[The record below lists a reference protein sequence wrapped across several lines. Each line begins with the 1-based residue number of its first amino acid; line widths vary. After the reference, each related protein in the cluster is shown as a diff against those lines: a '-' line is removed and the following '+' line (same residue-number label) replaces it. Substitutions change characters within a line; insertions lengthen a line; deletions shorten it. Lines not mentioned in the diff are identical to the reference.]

1 MLWGET
7 RGYDRP
13 LIAIYKKKG
22 YLPRVAFSHANALS
36 IWPPAKLSM
45 MTNKYTKMIQIEIH
59 KISGESY
66 RAAVPSLNAVV
77 NLAEICD
84 ITKIFIF
91 AITPREF
98 NYLRSLDLPSKIEII
113 R

>member
-1 MLWGET
+1 
-7 RGYDRP
+7 
-13 LIAIYKKKG
+13 
-22 YLPRVAFSHANALS
+22 
-36 IWPPAKLSM
+36 
-45 MTNKYTKMIQIEIH
+45 MIQIEIH
-59 KISGESY
+59 KISGQSY

-84 ITKIFIF
+84 IKKIFIF

-98 NYLRSLDLPSKIEII
+98 NYLRSIDLPQKIKII

>member
-1 MLWGET
+1 M
-7 RGYDRP
+7 
-13 LIAIYKKKG
+13 
-22 YLPRVAFSHANALS
+22 LS

-59 KISGESY
+59 KKNGESY
-66 RAAVPSLNAVV
+66 RAAVPSLQSVQ
-77 NLAEICD
+77 NLAEIPT
-84 ITKIFIF
+84 ISKIFIF

-98 NYLRSLDLPSKIEII
+98 NYLGSLDLPRKIKII

>member
-1 MLWGET
+1 
-7 RGYDRP
+7 
-13 LIAIYKKKG
+13 
-22 YLPRVAFSHANALS
+22 
-36 IWPPAKLSM
+36 M
-45 MTNKYTKMIQIEIH
+45 MTYKYTKMIQIEIH
-59 KISGESY
+59 KKNGESY
-66 RAAVPSLNAVV
+66 RAAVPSLQSVA

-98 NYLRSLDLPSKIEII
+98 NYLRSLPLPSKIEII

>member
-1 MLWGET
+1 
-7 RGYDRP
+7 
-13 LIAIYKKKG
+13 
-22 YLPRVAFSHANALS
+22 
-36 IWPPAKLSM
+36 
-45 MTNKYTKMIQIEIH
+45 MIQIEIQ
-59 KISGESY
+59 KNNGESY

-84 ITKIFIF
+84 IKKIFIF

-98 NYLRSLDLPSKIEII
+98 NYLRSLDLPSKVKII